1 MFCQGDIAGTFFFI
15 ATQCVT
21 QGNNIVFHYIFCVL
35 ILCLFLLFFYLLFT
49 IPQSTII
56 YIEEHKSLVH
66 GWVANSC
73 QRETLASLVHG
84 YHKFLDKVNIYP
96 SSIKHIYAE

>member
-1 MFCQGDIAGTFFFI
+1 MQHKATILFFI
-15 ATQCVT
+15 IFLCF
-21 QGNNIVFHYIFCVL
+21 IFVFVFVV
-35 ILCLFLLFFYLLFT
+35 FFYLLFI

-96 SSIKHIYAE
+96 SFIKHIYAE